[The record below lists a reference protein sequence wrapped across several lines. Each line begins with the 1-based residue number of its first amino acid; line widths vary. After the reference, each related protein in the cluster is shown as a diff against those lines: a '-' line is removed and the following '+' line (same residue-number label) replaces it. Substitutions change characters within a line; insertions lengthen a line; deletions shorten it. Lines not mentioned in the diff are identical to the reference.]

1 MIDPHRHSLA
11 DACSR
16 RSRRRRPLL
25 RGSASPTRTYWDDIA
40 LFAEDDGLV
49 IDTRD
54 LFRLR
59 LAAAEGRLS
68 AGAAR
73 ARRRTTTG
81 IFEFEGDRG
90 SGVGGQ
96 SILYLVEVEQFV
108 LLELPPRVVATV
120 TAGCH

>member
-1 MIDPHRHSLA
+1 MD
-11 DACSR
+11 SR
-16 RSRRRRPLL
+16 RSEGEFTISRWSTR
-25 RGSASPTRTYWDDIA
+25 PTRRYWDDIA

-54 LFRLR
+54 LFRPR

-73 ARRRTTTG
+73 ARRRTTIG
-81 IFEFEGDRG
+81 IFEFEGDRD

-96 SILYLVEVEQFV
+96 SMFYLVEVEQFV

-120 TAGCH
+120 LAGSH